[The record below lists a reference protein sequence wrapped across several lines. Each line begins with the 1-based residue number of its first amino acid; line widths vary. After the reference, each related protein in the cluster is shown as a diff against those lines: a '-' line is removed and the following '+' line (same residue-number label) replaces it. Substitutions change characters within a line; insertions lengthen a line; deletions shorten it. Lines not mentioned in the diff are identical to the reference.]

1 MNANDVRNE
10 KEEVK
15 YRSDNDDLG
24 SAIVAFL
31 ETYYK
36 LAVINLAKKTSS
48 VGASVFTA
56 VVIGFTGFFV
66 VLFAALALSRWMG
79 NLVNSLT
86 GGYLITAGIFLL
98 VMFILLLF
106 RKKLLRPFIR
116 NQIIRKMYD

>member
-10 KEEVK
+10 SKVK
-15 YRSDNDDLG
+15 HRSDNDDLG

-56 VVIGFTGFFV
+56 VIIGFMGFFV